1 VSKGGNQ
8 TIGYKYHM
16 DLHMGLCRGPV
27 DEIVDIRVGDQGING
42 PVPWSVDASAN
53 FVEKPDLFGGDEK
66 EGGIAGRLW
75 VFTGHAAQG
84 VYSFIKDALGGLVSD
99 WRGVATVYYSG
110 VVATNN
116 PYPKAWAFRVRRAL
130 EGWDGGT
137 AWYAAKARISMA
149 EGAISAMNPAH
160 IIYECLTNR
169 DWGRGLPSSAIDEE
183 SFNDC
188 ANRLCDEGFGLCLK
202 WTRKGDID
210 EFVNSVIQH
219 IAGAL
224 YADRST
230 GLWVLRLI
238 RDDYVASSL
247 PVFDYDSG
255 LLSVEEDE
263 SGARDTAINEL
274 VVTYF
279 DPLIKGERQVR
290 VQDSA
295 AFAAHGAIYSS
306 SQQYPGIPTGDL
318 AARVAQRDLTAQ
330 ATQLRRFKLVCDRRA
345 WNIAPGA
352 VLKIS
357 VPSRGIDDMVVRV
370 GKFEDSTLVDG
381 RITLHVVQDVF
392 STPLTSY
399 VGVVDSAWSPPEQMT
414 VPDTRLLSE
423 ATYQDRATAVGSN
436 NVSQFDE
443 AASNVV
449 VQIKRP
455 VSTAVDYTIYS
466 AADATPTQETGSGNF
481 TPVSITAADMAAS
494 GGAVVPVGSLPVSG
508 DWVTLD
514 TATLPRQSMV
524 LVGTAARIV
533 SSAGEEIV
541 QVYAWEDYDTG
552 VLTVKRG
559 CADTVPKAHPAGAQ
573 VWFYGSSFGTD
584 HVEYQTGE
592 AVSVAVVPRT
602 QTSSIALADAPIDS
616 IEIDERSFRP
626 YPPQVHHTWGA
637 AALGWT
643 TPGDF
648 PYFVRWV
655 SRNRLTQADQLVG
668 SAEPTVT
675 PEDGTTYNLRLYNNE
690 SDLLLAEDLG
700 IAPGTH
706 TEVSTNP
713 GENDWSYNSSSWVS
727 HGSPAQVR
735 VEIEAVRGGLTSR
748 DRWVGVIQAA

>member
-1 VSKGGNQ
+1 MSKGGNQ

-27 DEIVDIRVGDQGING
+27 DEIVDIRVGDQSING
-42 PVPWSVDASAN
+42 PVPWTVDASAN

-188 ANRLCDEGFGLCLK
+188 ANRLCEEGFGLCLK

-414 VPDTRLLSE
+414 VPDTRLVSE
-423 ATYQDRATAVGSN
+423 ATYQDRAAAVGSN
-436 NVSQFDE
+436 NVDQFDGE
-443 AASNVV
+443 AGSIV
-449 VQIKRP
+449 VQIARP
-455 VSTAVDYTIYS
+455 VSTGVDYTIYS
-466 AADATPTQETGSGNF
+466 AADATPTEETGSGNF
-481 TPVSITAADMAAS
+481 TATSLLADAMLLGDSNAELATPPRAS
-494 GGAVVPVGSLPVSG
+494 QVFIGS
-508 DWVTLD
+508 
-514 TATLPRQSMV
+514 
-524 LVGTAARIV
+524 AARLM
-533 SSAGEEIV
+533 STAGEEIV
-541 QVYAWEDYDTG
+541 AVTAYDPDTG
-552 VLTVKRG
+552 LVSLKRG
-559 CADTVPKAHPAGAQ
+559 CVDTVPKDHPAGARI
-573 VWFYGSSFGTD
+573 WFYGTSFGTD
-584 HVEYQTGE
+584 RREYQFGE
-592 AVSVAVVPRT
+592 TVNVKVVPRT
-602 QTSSIALADAPIDS
+602 QTSSISLSDAPTDS
-616 IEIDERSFRP
+616 VEIAQRSSKP
-626 YPPQVHHTWGA
+626 YPPGSVVTYSGVTGGVGGNV
-637 AALGWT
+637 GWT

-648 PYFVRWV
+648 PYGMNWWHRD
-655 SRNRLTQADQLVG
+655 RLQQADQLVG
-668 SAEPTVT
+668 HDEASIG
-675 PEDGTTYNLRLYNNE
+675 PEAGTTYTVRVYDHTTNTLLSTTSGITPITINNME
-690 SDLLLAEDLG
+690 YDAATWTAD
-700 IAPGTH
+700 
-706 TEVSTNP
+706 
-713 GENDWSYNSSSWVS
+713 GE
-727 HGSPAQVR
+727 PAQVR
-735 VEIEAVRGGLTSR
+735 VELEAVRGSDTSW
-748 DRWVGVIQAA
+748 DTWVGIMQIA